1 MKLMLR
7 RCIVAA
13 LIFSVAGFLFL
24 AAEGKHETVSFLS
37 QSAQS
42 FNVADLPTDSAV
54 LALVKECAE
63 IALFPIRNFVTSCEA
78 SCITAENIL
87 SSATGSVQALS
98 SFIRG
103 QNSAV
108 SRQEALLQASAF
120 LKYSLKY
127 RVSLDLLVAVAY
139 TESHFNPSARS
150 SAGAAGVMQVM
161 WKIHSGLLQ
170 ANGIMDEADL
180 YTPDK
185 GIAAGALLISRY
197 LRAYGD
203 TQTALGRYYGGSPT
217 VYWGRVSR
225 NLTKVKNANLMASMN

>member
-13 LIFSVAGFLFL
+13 LIVSVAGFLFL
-24 AAEGKHETVSFLS
+24 AAEGKYESASFQRQTC
-37 QSAQS
+37 QSLNAAILPADPGIFSLAQEC
-42 FNVADLPTDSAV
+42 
-54 LALVKECAE
+54 VKA
-63 IALFPIRNFVTSCEA
+63 ALFPIRNFVSTCEA
-78 SCITAENIL
+78 STATAENL
-87 SSATGSVQALS
+87 FSNAAENLHALS

-108 SRQEALLQASAF
+108 SRKEALLQASAF

-127 RVSLDLLVAVAY
+127 KVPLDLLVAVAY
-139 TESHFNPSARS
+139 TESHFNSAAQS
-150 SAGAAGVMQVM
+150 PAGAAGIMQVM

-170 ANGIMDEADL
+170 ANGIMAEEEL
-180 YTPDK
+180 FTPDK

-197 LRAYGD
+197 LKAYGD
-203 TQTALGRYYGGSPT
+203 TQTALGRYYGGSPL

-225 NLTKVKNANLMASMN
+225 NLTKVKNANLMASIN

>member
-1 MKLMLR
+1 MP
-7 RCIVAA
+7 
-13 LIFSVAGFLFL
+13 
-24 AAEGKHETVSFLS
+24 
-37 QSAQS
+37 
-42 FNVADLPTDSAV
+42 ADSGVFV
-54 LALVKECAE
+54 LAQECVKT
-63 IALFPIRNFVTSCEA
+63 ALSPIRDFVATCEA
-78 SCITAENIL
+78 SSITADIL
-87 SSATGSVQALS
+87 LSNAADNVQTLS

-103 QNSAV
+103 QNRAI
-108 SRQEALLQASAF
+108 SRQEGLLQASAF

-127 RVSLDLLVAVAY
+127 GVPLDLLVAVAY
-139 TESHFNPSARS
+139 TESHFNSSARS
-150 SAGAAGVMQVM
+150 SAGAAGIMQVM

-170 ANGIMDEADL
+170 ANGIMEEDDL

-225 NLTKVKNANLMASMN
+225 NLAKVKNANLMASIN

>member
-1 MKLMLR
+1 MKLILR
-7 RCIVAA
+7 CCIFTAFF
-13 LIFSVAGFLFL
+13 FSVAGFLFL
-24 AAEGKHETVSFLS
+24 ATEEAHETASFRGPFGQGFNAAALPVDPAVFTLEQECVKVALS
-37 QSAQS
+37 
-42 FNVADLPTDSAV
+42 
-54 LALVKECAE
+54 
-63 IALFPIRNFVTSCEA
+63 PIRNFAAICEA
-78 SCITAENIL
+78 SSITVESLLINAAE
-87 SSATGSVQALS
+87 SVQTLS

-103 QNSAV
+103 QNRAI

-127 RVSLDLLVAVAY
+127 GVPLDLLMAVAY
-139 TESHFNPSARS
+139 TESHFNSSARS
-150 SAGAAGVMQVM
+150 TAGAAGVMQVM
-161 WKIHSGLLQ
+161 WKVHSGLLQ
-170 ANGIMDEADL
+170 ANGIMEEDDL

-225 NLTKVKNANLMASMN
+225 NLIKVKNANLMASIN

>member
-1 MKLMLR
+1 MKLIFR

-13 LIFSVAGFLFL
+13 LFFSVAGFLFL
-24 AAEGKHETVSFLS
+24 ASEGKHETASFRVLS
-37 QSAQS
+37 GQS
-42 FNVADLPTDSAV
+42 FNAAV
-54 LALVKECAE
+54 LPADPAAFSLAQECVK
-63 IALFPIRNFVTSCEA
+63 IALSPIRNFAATSEE
-78 SCITAENIL
+78 SSITAESLLINAAENIQ
-87 SSATGSVQALS
+87 TLS

-103 QNSAV
+103 QNSAI
-108 SRQEALLQASAF
+108 SREESLLQASAF

-127 RVSLDLLVAVAY
+127 GVPLDLLMAVAY
-139 TESHFNPSARS
+139 TESHFNSSARS
-150 SAGAAGVMQVM
+150 TAGAAGIMQVT

-170 ANGIMDEADL
+170 ANGIMEEDAL

-197 LRAYGD
+197 LKAYGD

>member
-1 MKLMLR
+1 MKLILR

-13 LIFSVAGFLFL
+13 LFFSVAGFLFL
-24 AAEGKHETVSFLS
+24 AAEGKHETASFRW
-37 QSAQS
+37 QSGQS
-42 FNVADLPTDSAV
+42 FNAALLPTDSSV
-54 LALVKECAE
+54 LNLEQECVK
-63 IALFPIRNFVTSCEA
+63 IAFSPIRNFAALCEE
-78 SCITAENIL
+78 SSITAENLL
-87 SSATGSVQALS
+87 SSAVENIQALS
-98 SFIRG
+98 SFIRE
-103 QNSAV
+103 QNSGI

-127 RVSLDLLVAVAY
+127 SVPLDLLVAVAY
-139 TESHFNPSARS
+139 TESHFNSSSRS
-150 SAGAAGVMQVM
+150 TAGAAGIMQVM

-170 ANGIMDEADL
+170 ANGIMEEDDL